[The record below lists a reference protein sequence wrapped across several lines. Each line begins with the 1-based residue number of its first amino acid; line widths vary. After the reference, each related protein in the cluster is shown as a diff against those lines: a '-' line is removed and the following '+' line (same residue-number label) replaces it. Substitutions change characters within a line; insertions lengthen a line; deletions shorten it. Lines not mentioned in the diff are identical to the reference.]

1 MPIING
7 VIYPER
13 RSILHKFDH
22 LNILIIGDA
31 SHPELVEFFG
41 QIDILRAYL
50 SDIGKSHIDIRTHF
64 SGQLDE
70 VDLLGKVSL
79 EDLDI
84 VLDFNKYYS
93 EKFTNKNFYTVEIIQ
108 TINELVSSIENFL
121 VGSGVAWRLREP
133 VWNMQLLLRY
143 MEQPGLCQD
152 YYNYMVECQRSSK
165 YTSEQIDRIRYIVN
179 KIKQIDYARD
189 LLQYYVKRLRKAER
203 SGIGD
208 DDSYNLELN
217 YHISNYYFLLAGAL
231 DSMARLLNDFL
242 KLKIPRD
249 KYRDLGLEKAT
260 FIKRNKEK
268 RTGLARK
275 LSVKKINHW
284 MSFLKKRR
292 NFIAHEGDMRQTP
305 LVEEIK
311 TPLTDIEINAIVDKQ
326 MDWTQLARLAPQEMY
341 DAHRA
346 MAFEMARIKNNYKVI
361 ARNIMHVPGKNGG
374 TIWLPLMSVDFD
386 YEHFSEIMSKILVK
400 LKSTI

>member
-1 MPIING
+1 MPMVNG
-7 VIYPER
+7 VIYPELR
-13 RSILHKFDH
+13 PILHQF
-22 LNILIIGDA
+22 NILKVLILGDA
-31 SHPELVEFFG
+31 SNPDLAELLG
-41 QIDILRAYL
+41 QIDILHTYL
-50 SDIGKSHIDIRTHF
+50 SDIGRSN
-64 SGQLDE
+64 L
-70 VDLLGKVSL
+70 KVSVQFNSPL
-79 EDLDI
+79 SEENLLAKIGSDDLDVI
-84 VLDFNKYYS
+84 LDLDGSYS
-93 EKFTNKNFYTVEIIQ
+93 DKFTNKNFYKVEIVQ
-108 TINELVSSIENFL
+108 TIEELVYSIENFL

-133 VWNMQLLLRY
+133 VWNMQPLLRY

-203 SGIGD
+203 SGICD
-208 DDSYNLELN
+208 DDTYNLELN
-217 YHISNYYFLLAGAL
+217 YHISNYYFLLAGTL

-249 KYRDLGLEKAT
+249 KYSDLGLEKAT

-326 MDWTQLARLAPQEMY
+326 MDWTQLARLVPQEMY

-361 ARNIMHVPGKNGG
+361 ARNIMHIPGKNGG

-386 YEHFSEIMSKILVK
+386 YEHLSEIMSKILMK

>member
-7 VIYPER
+7 VIYPEL

-133 VWNMQLLLRY
+133 VWNMKLLLRY

-165 YTSEQIDRIRYIVN
+165 YTSEQIDHIRYIVN

-189 LLQYYVKRLRKAER
+189 ILKYYVKRLRKAER

-217 YHISNYYFLLAGAL
+217 YHISNYYFLLAGTL

-242 KLKIPRD
+242 KLEIPRN
-249 KYRDLGLEKAT
+249 KYIDLGLEKDT
-260 FIKRNKEK
+260 FIKRNREK
-268 RTGLARK
+268 HTGLARK
-275 LSVKKINHW
+275 LSVKRINHW
-284 MSFLKKRR
+284 MAFLKERR

-305 LVEEIK
+305 LVEEIE
-311 TPLTDIEINAIVDKQ
+311 TPLTDTEINAIVDQQ
-326 MDWTQLARLAPQEMY
+326 MDWIQLARLLPRDMY
-341 DAHRA
+341 DAHRV

-361 ARNIMHVPGKNGG
+361 ARNTMHVPGKNGG
-374 TIWLPLMSVDFD
+374 TIWLPLMSIDFD

-400 LKSTI
+400 LRSTV